1 MRKNFPNR
9 TSRRGVATI
18 EMAILAPLY
27 IFMLLAVL
35 FVGFLTL
42 GSVREQEAAAFAAW
56 SSGTQSPEELT
67 ERFFQWVAADKGGF
81 DGGVGDDET
90 QIEVTSDQVTQT
102 DGYPVTDME
111 DIIAKLSLGEYY
123 QRFSFTVGG
132 GVQGSIDSHQTEF
145 GRYLTDMGLGN
156 MDGHRM
162 APRPANVTRMGEA
175 FNGPGSERWMTERE
189 ATLVFRYKPWFLRFV
204 INDQQDPFEDYLTG
218 TPPEP
223 SREPRLEEKFEV
235 IGRGSLTRKGARES
249 SAGQVFAEMADLG
262 GCPQTLDAAAQP
274 LDPAVLQQAI
284 TSQGFPATQSIYE
297 PR

>member
-1 MRKNFPNR
+1 MRRISHNR
-9 TSRRGVATI
+9 TSRRGVAAI

-27 IFMLLAVL
+27 IFLLLAVL

-42 GSVREQEAAAFAAW
+42 GSVRVQEAAAFAAW

-90 QIEVTSDQVTQT
+90 QIEVTSDQVTRS
-102 DGYPVTDME
+102 DGYAIEDIE
-111 DIIAKLSLGEYY
+111 DIIAKMSLGEYY
-123 QRFSFTVGG
+123 QRFSFAMGG
-132 GVQGSIDSHQTEF
+132 GVQGSISAHQTEF
-145 GRYLTDMGLGN
+145 GRYLTQMGMGN

-162 APRPANVTRMGEA
+162 RPPPANVARMA
-175 FNGPGSERWMTERE
+175 DAVNGAGDERWMTERE

-204 INDQQDPFEDYLTG
+204 INDEEDPFESYLTG
-218 TPPEP
+218 TPPQP

-235 IGRGSLTRKGARES
+235 VGRGSLTRRGARES
-249 SAGQVFAEMADLG
+249 GAAQVFTEMANLG
-262 GCPQTLDAAAQP
+262 GCPQVLDESARP
-274 LDPAVLQQAI
+274 LDQATLEMAL
-284 TSQGFPATQSIYE
+284 TSQGFPAGQSIYE